1 MDASSSHMQSYPGT
15 VDGQNIQN
23 PEEKIGMTPPVPVP
37 SQMSMLNNVCVTFQ
51 GLVSFVHLSK
61 PRGEKN
67 ATSKFGG
74 CGVKVVHG
82 LNISSIYVI
91 KVTLCMKKMP
101 DKQRTFTQTN
111 SGSHDIFY
119 DIHWY
124 SMYFYVNILSCVT
137 ICQCYSLFNIVRSSC
152 IIMCRIIICQH
163 RTNKVKT

>member
-1 MDASSSHMQSYPGT
+1 
-15 VDGQNIQN
+15 
-23 PEEKIGMTPPVPVP
+23 
-37 SQMSMLNNVCVTFQ
+37 MSMLNNVCVTFQ

-119 DIHWY
+119 DILCI
-124 SMYFYVNILSCVT
+124 SMSIYYHVSQYVSVIHCLIS
-137 ICQCYSLFNIVRSSC
+137 YDLPAS
-152 IIMCRIIICQH
+152 
-163 RTNKVKT
+163 